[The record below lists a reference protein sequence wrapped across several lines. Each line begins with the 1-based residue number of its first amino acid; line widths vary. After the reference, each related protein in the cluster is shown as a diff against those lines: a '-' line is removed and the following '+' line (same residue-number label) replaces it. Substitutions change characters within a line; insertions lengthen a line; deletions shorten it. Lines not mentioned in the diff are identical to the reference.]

1 MNESDRDI
9 GQEILDAVLE
19 IKAGGGRR
27 FAVPTPAIVEIRQK
41 VDMSQAEFAQLLGV
55 SVRTLQEWEQ
65 GRRKPSGAA
74 ASLLVV
80 ADKRPEVLREVF
92 ASYTWESAANQK
104 TDTPDN

>member
-27 FAVPTPAIVEIRQK
+27 FTVPVPAIVEIRQN
-41 VDMSQAEFAQLLGV
+41 VGMNQAQFAELLGV

-74 ASLLVV
+74 ASLLVL
-80 ADKRPEVLREVF
+80 ADKRPDVLREVF
-92 ASYTWESAANQK
+92 ST
-104 TDTPDN
+104 